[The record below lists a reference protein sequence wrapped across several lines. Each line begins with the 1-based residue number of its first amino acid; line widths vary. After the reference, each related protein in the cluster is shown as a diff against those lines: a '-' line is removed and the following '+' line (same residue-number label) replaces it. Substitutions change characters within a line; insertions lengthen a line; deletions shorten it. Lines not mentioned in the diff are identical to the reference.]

1 MSGSPQRTD
10 PGPASETVRAD
21 LLARITSAREYRHAG
36 DYSAAAETLRE
47 AIAAAEA
54 TLGPDAVEL
63 GVLLNELGIV
73 GKYAGDF
80 TAAEAAYR
88 RALAIE
94 DRREAR
100 AGANAAGLLHN
111 LAGLAHSRGDAE
123 AALRLA
129 QQGIEIR
136 AGLACPDPE
145 GLAADRAALAAIL
158 VDLRR
163 FGEARIALDETLRGG
178 VPRYDTAVALHNL
191 GSARFREGH
200 PGRAAVLLRRA
211 LVLKRAELGADHPDL
226 AVTLHNLGRCLE
238 SLGWRRLARRQWQR
252 AVAVLDGA
260 VATDHPTLIACRRQL
275 AGG

>member
-1 MSGSPQRTD
+1 MSASTQHTA
-10 PGPASETVRAD
+10 PGPGPVRVG
-21 LLARITSAREYRHAG
+21 LLAQMTTAREHWRAG
-36 DYSAAAETLRE
+36 DYPAAARVLRD
-47 AIAAAEA
+47 AVAAAEA
-54 TLGPDAVEL
+54 TLGPDAVEC

-94 DRREAR
+94 ERRGLP

-111 LAGLAHSRGDAE
+111 LAGLAHARGDTE
-123 AALRLA
+123 TALRLA
-129 QQGIEIR
+129 RRGIEVR
-136 AGLACPDPE
+136 AALPFPDPA

-163 FGEARIALDETLRGG
+163 YGEARIVLDETLRGG

-191 GSARFREGH
+191 GSSRYREGH

-211 LVLKRAELGADHPDL
+211 LALKRAELGADHPDL

-238 SLGWRRLARRQWQR
+238 KLGCRRLARRQWRR

-260 VATDHPTLIACRRQL
+260 VAADHPTLIACRQRL
-275 AGG
+275 TAG